1 MSKLFDHINQGSA
14 KSECFSEEQL
24 LAYIQG
30 QLSTSEVKSLEVHI
44 NSCELCNDALD
55 GLLTDDGKLN
65 AGTKQELPEVLDRI
79 NKRLDHRSRKE
90 HRLIPIHIY
99 SPWRMIGVAAAVVFI
114 VLGIGVYFN
123 LFVNTR
129 LQIVADKLEKMK
141 SELSNISFSKA
152 HDTITIIKEQAKIA
166 AADEK
171 ADAFD
176 TSPLAELENN
186 SKDSS
191 GQVVNVEEPTLE
203 SAPMAMTDAD
213 AGVSP
218 TVDDK
223 VTETTAPQI
232 SSKTKASTDLINA
245 SASNEQLNA
254 IQQSL
259 KTNNFTRASAQ
270 CYSILNKD
278 QSQYKV
284 RYLLALS
291 LMGQKKYIDAIQQ
304 FDIIM
309 VQTNDEV
316 YEAARYQKALAHIK
330 ISDPITAK
338 AILQQIISEGGA
350 YKAQAEASLKELK

>member
-30 QLSTSEVKSLEVHI
+30 QLSTSEVKSLEEHI

-90 HRLIPIHIY
+90 QRLIPIHIY

-114 VLGIGVYFN
+114 VLGVGVYFN

-141 SELSNISFSKA
+141 SELSNISFSKG

-176 TSPLAELENN
+176 TSPLAELENDT
-186 SKDSS
+186 KDSS
-191 GQVVNVEEPTLE
+191 GQVVNVEEQTLE
-203 SAPMAMTDAD
+203 SPPIAMTDAD
-213 AGVSP
+213 AGNSAP
-218 TVDDK
+218 ALEDK
-223 VTETTAPQI
+223 MVETTPNVAMK
-232 SSKTKASTDLINA
+232 SKAQVDVATPSVN
-245 SASNEQLNA
+245 NEQLNQ
-254 IQQSL
+254 INQSL
-259 KTNNFTRASAQ
+259 KSSNFTRAAAQ
-270 CYSILNKD
+270 CYAILNKD

-284 RYLLALS
+284 RYLLGLS

-309 VQTNDEV
+309 VQTNDDI
-316 YEAARYQKALAHIK
+316 YDAARYQKALAHIK
-330 ISDPITAK
+330 INDPITAK
-338 AILQQIISEGGA
+338 AILQQIISEGGTF
-350 YKAQAEASLKELK
+350 KSQAENSLKDLK